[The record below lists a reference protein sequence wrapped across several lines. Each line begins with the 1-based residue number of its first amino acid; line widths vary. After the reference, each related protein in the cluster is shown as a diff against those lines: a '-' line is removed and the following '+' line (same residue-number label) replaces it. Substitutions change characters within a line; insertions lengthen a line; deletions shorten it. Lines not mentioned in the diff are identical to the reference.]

1 MNGAKWSSIAR
12 RSAANSLPHFQFC
25 GLEIVSAEGEDDD
38 VRREGG
44 QLFKLRQVPVANQ
57 SFKHPGLIQ
66 ESVGADVRRL
76 CFIGILKLSLLT
88 SAPTLRLYL
97 GPALSKHQ
105 RSSKSQAPR
114 QGARFWNLK
123 AFQAT
128 SGLKRRK
135 RCAPSPTTSGDTA
148 CPCARRQFSIEDAIQ
163 TSKLGVNVKASQ
175 LIFGTDVSSSTASH
189 DHSAIIVSLLL
200 LLG

>member
-12 RSAANSLPHFQFC
+12 RSAGNSLPHFQFC

-44 QLFKLRQVPVANQ
+44 QWFKLRQVPVANQ

-97 GPALSKHQ
+97 ESALRA
-105 RSSKSQAPR
+105 RSARSARSLGIDISARGVLLVKSETGQWGR
-114 QGARFWNLK
+114 IF
-123 AFQAT
+123 
-128 SGLKRRK
+128 
-135 RCAPSPTTSGDTA
+135 PTRIWG
-148 CPCARRQFSIEDAIQ
+148 Q
-163 TSKLGVNVKASQ
+163 VNTWY
-175 LIFGTDVSSSTASH
+175 LPNP
-189 DHSAIIVSLLL
+189 
-200 LLG
+200 